1 MELYLYALLVVVFLL
16 GVAIPEIWKRKK
28 LAELESREKG
38 SEVSVAIERLHY
50 RLVASMWQ
58 METTFFVALVA
69 ILVTLIR

>member
-69 ILVTLIR
+69 ILITLIR